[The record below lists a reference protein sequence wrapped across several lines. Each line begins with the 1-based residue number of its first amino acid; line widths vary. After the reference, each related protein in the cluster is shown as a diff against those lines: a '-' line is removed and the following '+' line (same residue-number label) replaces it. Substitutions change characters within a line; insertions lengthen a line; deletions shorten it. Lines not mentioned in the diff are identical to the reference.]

1 VSTTTLLDAI
11 RVVKENERIASKSYA
26 DAAKKISNPIGYEL
40 FCQLSEFEKH
50 HLKQLITLEKS
61 LLEKGDFIN
70 YEGKV
75 FPLPPK
81 FEIEAAKEPHKKSVM
96 GIITEAME
104 LEKEA
109 EKAYANLA
117 AQVSDNSYGH
127 RMFLRLSEEEHN
139 HYRIL
144 TEAYWT
150 LNDLGIWKWKR
161 V

>member
-11 RVVKENERIASKSYA
+11 RVVKENERFASKSYA
-26 DAAKKISNPIGYEL
+26 EAAKKIKNPIGYDL
-40 FCQLSEFEKH
+40 FCQLSEFEKY
-50 HLKQLITLEKS
+50 HLKQLIKLEKS
-61 LLEKGDFIN
+61 LLENGDFIN

-81 FEIEAAKEPHKKSVM
+81 FEIEAAKEPDKKSVM
-96 GIITEAME
+96 AIISEALE
-104 LEKEA
+104 LEKKA
-109 EKAYANLA
+109 EKAYSDLA
-117 AQVSDNSYGH
+117 AQLGDNSQGH

-150 LNDLGIWKWKR
+150 LNDLGVWKWKR